1 MFVMV
6 GQGGKDDSIRMSG
19 ILFAHCMASIV
30 GVPIGLMTT
39 TSTTGM
45 EILYVVILGVFQLGI
60 PYVLYTVASRN
71 CPPLA
76 CSLIG
81 MLEPLFNPVW
91 VAIFVGEMPGTFAL
105 IGAAIIIA
113 VVTWWCISESKEE
126 EADAP
131 AL

>member
-1 MFVMV
+1 
-6 GQGGKDDSIRMSG
+6 
-19 ILFAHCMASIV
+19 
-30 GVPIGLMTT
+30 
-39 TSTTGM
+39 M

-60 PYVLYTVASRN
+60 PYVLYTVVSRN

-126 EADAP
+126 DPDAP